1 MRRVQQV
8 FRWLLT
14 LTVVMTVG
22 GLSHPLRAEELKKVD
37 LAFCSQLL
45 CVIPFEVAKAKGFFK
60 DEGLDVN
67 LISMRGG
74 PPAVTALVGKSVD
87 FIGTTMDLVV
97 RSTSEGKPIVMVTST
112 ARLPFFA
119 LVTSPGQASSITS
132 LRDLVGKTIGVGN
145 LGATDHLLLQYLFTQ
160 NGIDPRQVTYV
171 ALGPNILHA
180 LRVGQ
185 VAAAMVQE
193 PALTLISR
201 QGGRILA
208 NFMNRQEAEK
218 ILGSHYQFMGLITR
232 PDVLTEQR
240 DLVRKMARSI
250 VRANKFIVENSG
262 EAIAQLLSPEMVVG
276 GDRGLLAEVLNR
288 YKGELYPADGRIASP
303 DVIRVIETQKSSGVL
318 DPAKAPDPSKLYTN
332 EFVTEG
338 R

>member
-1 MRRVQQV
+1 MRKIQQAI
-8 FRWLLT
+8 LT
-14 LTVVMTVG
+14 LIVIMAVG
-22 GLSHPLRAEELKKVD
+22 GPSLSLRAEELKKVD

-45 CVIPFEVAKAKGFFK
+45 CVIPFEVAKAKDFFK

-67 LISMRGG
+67 LISMKGG

-119 LVTSPGQASSITS
+119 LVTSPGQAASVTT

-160 NGIDPRQVTYV
+160 NGIDPRQVTYI

-180 LRVGQ
+180 LRAGQ
-185 VAAAMVQE
+185 VTAAMVQE
-193 PALTLISR
+193 PALTLITR
-201 QGGRILA
+201 QGGRVLA

-232 PDVLTEQR
+232 PDVLTEQKE
-240 DLVRKMARSI
+240 LVRKMVRSI

-262 EAIAQLLSPEMVVG
+262 EAIAQLIPPEMVVG
-276 GDRGLLAEVLNR
+276 GDRALLAEVLNR

-303 DVIRVIETQKSSGVL
+303 DVIRVIETQKASGVL
-318 DPAKAPDPSKLYTN
+318 EPAKAPDPSKLYTN
-332 EFVTEG
+332 QFVTEG

>member
-1 MRRVQQV
+1 MGRVQ
-8 FRWLLT
+8 RAILILA
-14 LTVVMTVG
+14 LAVVVG
-22 GLSHPLRAEELKKVD
+22 GLPRPPRAEELKKVD

-67 LISMRGG
+67 LISMKGG

-97 RSTSEGKPIVMVTST
+97 RSTSEGKPIVMVAST

-119 LVTSPGQASSITS
+119 LVTSPDQAGSIAS
-132 LRDLVGKTIGVGN
+132 LRDLVGKPIGVGN
-145 LGATDHLLLQYLFTQ
+145 LGATDHLLLQYLFTKH
-160 NGIDPRQVTYV
+160 GIDPRQATYV

-193 PALTLISR
+193 PALTLITR
-201 QGGRILA
+201 QGGRVLA
-208 NFMNRQEAEK
+208 NFMDRQEAEK

-232 PDVLTEQR
+232 PDVLAQR
-240 DLVRKMARSI
+240 KDLVGKMVRSI

-262 EAIAQLLSPEMVVG
+262 EAIARLISPEMVVG
-276 GDRGLLAEVLNR
+276 GDRALLAEVLNR
-288 YKGELYPADGRIASP
+288 YKGELYPADGRVAAP
-303 DVIRVIETQKSSGVL
+303 DVVRVVETQKASGVL
-318 DPAKAPDPSKLYTN
+318 DPAKAPDPSTLYTN
-332 EFVTEG
+332 QFVTEG